1 MLTPKSMLIC
11 LLGSGMQFQGVNL
24 DLYPPLACSGSTATD
39 PDMFEMTQQNCFK
52 NKYFKEEGQDKG
64 IGLRNTNYYV

>member
-1 MLTPKSMLIC
+1 MLTPEPVLMC
-11 LLGSGMQFQGVNL
+11 LRGSGRQSQGVSL
-24 DLYPPLACSGSTATD
+24 DLYPPLARSGSTATD

-64 IGLRNTNYYV
+64 IGLRNTNCYV